1 MYGAARLSAT
11 IMVGTQTLA
20 LLALPKSLQGCGV
33 LADLADSAG
42 HRQEA
47 LNLLKHIGYLG

>member
-1 MYGAARLSAT
+1 MYDAARLSAA

-33 LADLADSAG
+33 PADLADPAV
-42 HRQEA
+42 HRP
-47 LNLLKHIGYLG
+47 